1 MMIWLF
7 LLIQLS
13 TIISAHSKIQLKD
26 VNVLTLRKDQYTTA
40 RRVTPILQ
48 LNCIGGAARSESHK
62 VETVQCTNTGFDG
75 KDYNWKC
82 QSDLPSNLKLGK
94 LSVSCEGYEYPND
107 PYVLVGSCGLKYNLE
122 YETMNQN
129 QNHNQNTHTTHNQNT
144 RTTTTTTFYDH
155 HPHPLLLPPTVAR
168 FITGF
173 IILVFFLL
181 FCSFLVS
188 MSTTSTRV
196 IHTTPVVTSISSRP
210 VVTGPIDRYVT
221 AQPVPVSTNTYFV
234 PQQSSTSSFVDGMII
249 GSALSSRPSA
259 HTHTHTTTTVDHTPS
274 YSSYSSP
281 SSSSFDNSTHTST
294 SYGDTERR

>member
-13 TIISAHSKIQLKD
+13 TIISAHNKIQLRD

-48 LNCIGGAARSESHK
+48 LNCVGGSAKSESHK

-122 YETMNQN
+122 YETV
-129 QNHNQNTHTTHNQNT
+129 NHNQHQNIPASNNQNT
-144 RTTTTTTFYDH
+144 RTTTTTTFYNH
-155 HPHPLLLPPTVAR
+155 RPFTYQHNSEAS
-168 FITGF
+168 
-173 IILVFFLL
+173 
-181 FCSFLVS
+181 SFLVILFS
-188 MSTTSTRV
+188 SIFVLCFFCWIGSLFTSSTRI
-196 IHTTPVVTSISSRP
+196 IHTPVVTPVITPVSRS

-221 AQPVPVSTNTYFV
+221 AQPIATNTYIV
-234 PQQSSTSSFVDGMII
+234 PQQSTTSAFVDGMIL
-249 GSALSSRPSA
+249 GSLTSRPTA

-274 YSSYSSP
+274 SNYSWG
-281 SSSSFDNSTHTST
+281 SSSDNSTHTST